1 MIHIYIW
8 GFIFGT
14 FKFLFSH
21 WTIFG
26 MAVASGVDVNF
37 LDLYIPTTAG
47 AIFSMGVFY
56 FLSELLMKRA
66 AKKRHLLAEQARLE
80 GKTLPIKKKFTKL
93 NKFMVRLKM
102 KAGIYGITLLAP
114 LFLSIPVGSIVC
126 AKFYGHSKKTFPL
139 MVIFMAAYSMLM
151 CSLIYIV
158 N

>member
-26 MAVASGVDVNF
+26 MAVAGKVDVKF
-37 LDLYIPTTAG
+37 LDIYIPTTAG

-66 AKKRHLLAEQARLE
+66 AKKRHLLAEQARLK
-80 GKTLPIKKKFTKL
+80 GITLPAKRKFTKL

-114 LFLSIPVGSIVC
+114 LFLSIPLGSIVC
-126 AKFYGHSKKTFPL
+126 AKFYGHYKKTFPL

>member
-26 MAVASGVDVNF
+26 MAVASGVEVNF
-37 LDLYIPTTAG
+37 LDLFIPTTAG

-66 AKKRHLLAEQARLE
+66 AKKRHLLAEEARKL
-80 GKTLPIKKKFTKL
+80 GKTLPVKKKFTKL

-114 LFLSIPVGSIVC
+114 LFLSIPVGAIVC
-126 AKFYGHSKKTFPL
+126 AKFYGHSKKTYPL